1 MRGSDRARAGRAST
15 RAEAVRAPR
24 TPVRAV
30 TTVVLGPAAS
40 TASALDR
47 ADRAPLRHAARR
59 GGAPR
64 RLGTGGR
71 WNAGPPV
78 RLGGPPERG
87 VSDDAIGI
95 SP

>member
-40 TASALDR
+40 TASAL
-47 ADRAPLRHAARR
+47 DRAPLRHAARR